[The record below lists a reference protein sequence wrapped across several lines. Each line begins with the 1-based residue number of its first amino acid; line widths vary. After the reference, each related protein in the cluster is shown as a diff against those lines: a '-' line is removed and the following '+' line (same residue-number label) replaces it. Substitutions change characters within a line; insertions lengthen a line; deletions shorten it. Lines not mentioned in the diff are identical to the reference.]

1 MAESTFE
8 TDPGYGYLEGGI
20 AVEEDHMGEGALR
33 FTLVGLALLLLSIA
47 VTIQWARYEGDAA
60 AKENAV
66 YEPSPVLRQME
77 AQAADELGRYA
88 LVDPENERYRIPIE
102 RAMTII
108 AMEEAAKEGGE

>member
-8 TDPGYGYLEGGI
+8 TDPGYGYLEEGI

-33 FTLVGLALLLLSIA
+33 FTLVGLALLLLAIVVA
-47 VTIQWARYEGDAA
+47 IQWTRYEGDAA

-66 YEPSPVLRQME
+66 FEPSPVLRQME
-77 AQAADELGRYA
+77 AQAADKLGRYA

-102 RAMTII
+102 RAMIII
-108 AMEEAAKEGGE
+108 AMEEAAEEGGE